1 MSRLLISL
9 CTILVMVCGQ
19 GCAFH
24 KLKKDLK
31 NLETVSKISGT
42 IISESPR
49 KKPILVALYT
59 EDKEILRYN
68 VKYKSGHYEFFALP
82 GTYYIAAIE
91 DANEDLIFQHDEYVG
106 VYGSPTPIKVAAG
119 SNIDNIDVTLISP
132 EKAKVAMPQIYK
144 RPEKTREIEPKD
156 VHFGEI
162 VKLDDPRFS
171 DENGALGLWEPF
183 RFINEIGAAIFFL
196 EPYDPEKIP
205 IIFVHGAGGHPGQ
218 WAYLIEHIDRTR
230 FQPWLVHYP
239 SGLRLGILGNS
250 LGQRISNMKEKYK
263 FDNIVI
269 VAHSMGGLVSRSA
282 INCLSQMKYPGSI
295 KLFVSISTPWGGHSA
310 ATQGIEH
317 APAVVPAWYDMAPDS
332 PFIASLHETP
342 LPEDTDFYLL
352 FSYKSRAGM
361 SNLFKGGNNDGVV
374 TLRSQLLSPA
384 QKEAIKV
391 YGFNEDH
398 VLILSDKMT
407 SDTLKD
413 FLKKMIE
420 KTYTFTER

>member
-9 CTILVMVCGQ
+9 CTILVMVCSQ

-82 GTYYIAAIE
+82 GTYYIAALE

-106 VYGSPTPIKVAAG
+106 VYGAPTPIKVAAG

-144 RPEKTREIEPKD
+144 RPEKTRKIEQKD
-156 VHFGEI
+156 IHFGEI

-239 SGLRLGILGNS
+239 SGLRLGILGNF

-310 ATQGIEH
+310 ATQGIKR

-332 PFIASLHETP
+332 PFIASLHKSP

-352 FSYKSRAGM
+352 FSYKRRAGM

-398 VLILSDKMT
+398 VLILSSKMT

-420 KTYTFTER
+420 KTYTER

>member
-1 MSRLLISL
+1 MI
-9 CTILVMVCGQ
+9 CGQ

-49 KKPILVALYT
+49 EKPILVALYT
-59 EDKEILRYN
+59 EDKEILRYD

-82 GTYYIAAIE
+82 GTYYIAALE

-144 RPEKTREIEPKD
+144 RPEKTRKIEPKD

-183 RFINEIGAAIFFL
+183 RFIHEIGAAIFFL

-239 SGLRLGILGNS
+239 SGLRLGILGNF

-282 INCLSQMKYPGSI
+282 INCLGQMKYPGSI

-310 ATQGIEH
+310 AMQGIKR

-352 FSYKSRAGM
+352 FSYKRRAGM

-374 TLRSQLLSPA
+374 TLRSQLVSPA

-398 VLILSDKMT
+398 VLILSSKMT

-420 KTYTFTER
+420 KTYTER

>member
-59 EDKEILRYN
+59 EDKEILRYD

-82 GTYYIAAIE
+82 GTYYIAALE

-144 RPEKTREIEPKD
+144 RPEKTRKIEPKD

-230 FQPWLVHYP
+230 FQPWLVYYP

-352 FSYKSRAGM
+352 FSYKRRAGM

-398 VLILSDKMT
+398 VLILSSKMT

-420 KTYTFTER
+420 KTYTFTE

>member
-82 GTYYIAAIE
+82 GTYYIAAFE

-144 RPEKTREIEPKD
+144 RPEKTRKIEPKD

-230 FQPWLVHYP
+230 FQPWLVYYP
-239 SGLRLGILGNS
+239 SGLRLGILGDS

-310 ATQGIEH
+310 ATQGIKR

-352 FSYKSRAGM
+352 FSYKRRAGM

-398 VLILSDKMT
+398 VLILSSKMT

-420 KTYTFTER
+420 KTYTFTE